1 MGSWIRGHAISA
13 CTLSAREDPSLG
25 HEITFNKQEGTL
37 GRVSRQSSRYVG
49 AMSTYLVLGLG
60 MQGTAA
66 AHDLFLHGGAT
77 RLVLVDS
84 DRKRL
89 GEAAARLTSLMAG
102 SPVDLQTHVLDVAMA
117 RFEGEDEVSATLGSL
132 FAGAELC
139 MNCLPYRFSLA
150 MTRFAL
156 EHATHIAD
164 LGGNTAIVREQLAMA
179 AGHENGAQVAVLPDC
194 GLMPGMGNLFAAHA
208 LGELGDCESIHIRC
222 CGLPTDPKPPLDY
235 MLLFN
240 VNGLINEY
248 FGMAQVLRQGEI
260 REVQTFGELE
270 SIGLPMPSHLA
281 GAGRDFEA
289 FITSGGL
296 STLPW
301 SFEGRVQD
309 LDYKT
314 VRYAGHHAKFK
325 LLKDL
330 GLFAE
335 TGEGPPRKILGSC
348 LEAALDHPDDED
360 LAFLR
365 CTARAGGKQLQLEMF
380 DLRDGE
386 TGFTAMERTTA
397 YSATA
402 CLYGVLIGKTKVGAG
417 PIENAV
423 DTGWYL
429 EALGQRGIGVSVT
442 RS

>member
-1 MGSWIRGHAISA
+1 
-13 CTLSAREDPSLG
+13 
-25 HEITFNKQEGTL
+25 
-37 GRVSRQSSRYVG
+37 
-49 AMSTYLVLGLG
+49 MSTYLVLGLG

-66 AHDLFLHGGAT
+66 AHDLFLHGGAK
-77 RLVLVDS
+77 RLILVDS
-84 DRKRL
+84 DRQGLSQAAQRL
-89 GEAAARLTSLMAG
+89 QALMG
-102 SPVDLQTHVLDVAMA
+102 DTPVDVEVHVLDLAMA
-117 RFEGEDEVSATLGSL
+117 IMDGEDEVSGALGVL
-132 FAGAELC
+132 FGKAELC
-139 MNCLPYRFSLA
+139 MNCLPYRFSLE

-156 EHATHIAD
+156 GHQTHIAD

-179 AGHENGAQVAVLPDC
+179 AGHENGKSVAVLPDC
-194 GLMPGMGNLFAAHA
+194 GLMPGMGNLFAAHT
-208 LGELGDCESIHIRC
+208 LGELGDCDSIHIRC

-248 FGMAQVLRQGEI
+248 FGMAQVLRGGGI
-260 REVQTFGELE
+260 CEVETFGELE
-270 SIGLPMPSHLA
+270 SIQLPMPSHLA

-314 VRYAGHHAKFK
+314 VRYAGHHAKFE

-330 GLFAE
+330 GLFEE
-335 TGEGPPRKILGSC
+335 TGEGPPRKILGAC
-348 LEAALDHPDDED
+348 LEAALDHPGDED

-365 CTARAGGKQLQLEMF
+365 CTARAGDRQLELEMF
-380 DLRDGE
+380 DLRDPQ
-386 TGFTAMERTTA
+386 TGFTAMERSTA

-402 CLYGVLIGKTKVGAG
+402 CLYGVLIGKTKIGAG
-417 PIENAV
+417 PIEEAV
-423 DTGWYL
+423 DTSWYL
-429 EALGQRGIGVSVT
+429 EALGQRGIQVKVT
-442 RS
+442 GA

>member
-1 MGSWIRGHAISA
+1 
-13 CTLSAREDPSLG
+13 
-25 HEITFNKQEGTL
+25 
-37 GRVSRQSSRYVG
+37 
-49 AMSTYLVLGLG
+49 

-77 RLVLVDS
+77 RLILVDS
-84 DRKRL
+84 HSGRLEKATKRL
-89 GEAAARLTSLMAG
+89 RALMGAKQID
-102 SPVDLQTHVLDVAMA
+102 VQAHVLDV
-117 RFEGEDEVSATLGSL
+117 GEAEHGATNEASRDLAAL
-132 FAGAELC
+132 FHGAELC

-156 EHATHIAD
+156 EHETHIAD
-164 LGGNTAIVREQLAMA
+164 LGGNTAIVREQLALA
-179 AGHENGAQVAVLPDC
+179 AAHRNGAKIAVLPDC

-208 LGELGDCESIHIRC
+208 LGELGDCDSIHIRC

-248 FGMAQVLRQGEI
+248 FGLAQVLRAGSI
-260 REVQTFGELE
+260 CEVQTFGELE
-270 SIGLPMPSHLA
+270 SIDLPMPSHLA

-335 TGEGPPRKILGSC
+335 TGEGPPRKILGAC

-365 CTARAGGKQLQLEMF
+365 CTAMAGGRQIELEMF

-417 PIENAV
+417 PLEEAV

-429 EALGQRGIGVSVT
+429 EALGQRGIQVSVT
-442 RS
+442 RT

>member
-1 MGSWIRGHAISA
+1 
-13 CTLSAREDPSLG
+13 
-25 HEITFNKQEGTL
+25 
-37 GRVSRQSSRYVG
+37 
-49 AMSTYLVLGLG
+49 MSTYLVLGLG

-66 AHDLFLHGGAT
+66 AYDLFLHGGAT

-84 DRKRL
+84 DRERL
-89 GEAAARLTSLMAG
+89 GRAADRLHGLMGAK
-102 SPVDLQTHVLDVAMA
+102 PVPLQTHVLDVGGA
-117 RFEGEDEVSATLGSL
+117 RFGADDGASQALGKL
-132 FAGAELC
+132 FAGADLC
-139 MNCLPYRFSLA
+139 MNCLPYRFALE

-156 EHATHIAD
+156 ELRTHIAD
-164 LGGNTAIVREQLAMA
+164 LGGNTAIVREQLAMVA
-179 AGHENGAQVAVLPDC
+179 DHVHGPSVAVLPDC

-208 LGELGDCESIHIRC
+208 LGELGDCDSIHIRC

-248 FGMAQVLRQGEI
+248 FGMAQVLRGGAI
-260 REVQTFGELE
+260 CEVETFGELE
-270 SIGLPMPSHLA
+270 SIELPMPSHLK

-289 FITSGGL
+289 FLTSGGL

-335 TGEGPPRKILGSC
+335 TGEGPPRKILGAC
-348 LEAALDHPDDED
+348 LEAALDHPGDED

-365 CTARAGGKQLQLEMF
+365 CTARAGGKGIKLEMF
-380 DLRDGE
+380 DLRDSE

-402 CLYGVLIGKTKVGAG
+402 CLYGVLIGKTKLGEG
-417 PIENAV
+417 PIEDAV
-423 DTGWYL
+423 DTSWYL
-429 EALGQRGIGVSVT
+429 EALALRGIQVQVK
-442 RS
+442 RA